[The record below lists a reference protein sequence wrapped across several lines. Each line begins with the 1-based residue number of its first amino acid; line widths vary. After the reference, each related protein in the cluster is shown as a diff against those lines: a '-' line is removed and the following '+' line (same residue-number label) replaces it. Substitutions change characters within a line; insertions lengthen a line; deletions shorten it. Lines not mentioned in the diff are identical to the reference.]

1 MSKSDDLSKL
11 FSRHGGHPETYREI
25 VREDAAEEAQQRW
38 PLLAALRVDRNAV
51 VPPVQ
56 ALGIGMP
63 VAPPAAQP
71 VTAPVVA
78 PVQAPH
84 QAVAPQPVATM
95 PVATMPSQPLQ
106 RAGWLNAPAA
116 AAAPAHAGATPLAQ
130 VFARLEGQ
138 AAPAAQPEHTPAR
151 RSFLDRLK
159 RS

>member
-11 FSRHGGHPETYREI
+11 FSRCGGHPETYREI

-63 VAPPAAQP
+63 AAPAAAQP
-71 VTAPVVA
+71 VTGPATA
-78 PVQAPH
+78 PVQAPR
-84 QAVAPQPVATM
+84 QTVAPQSVAT
-95 PVATMPSQPLQ
+95 TPSQALQ
-106 RAGWLNAPAA
+106 RSAWLNAPAA
-116 AAAPAHAGATPLAQ
+116 AAAPGHAGATPLAQ